1 MGCSSSKSK
10 AKPFT
15 AVILT
20 TTEPQRSSLET
31 SAAQQD
37 SSPAGAS
44 APLHRSRRESNAQYY
59 LADKFNNDDIK
70 KQLHQN
76 AHIYR
81 VVLTGGPC
89 AGKSTMLSMIQ
100 TKFAQRT
107 GIKVYTVPEAATLL
121 VGGGLEWKDMTYEK
135 VIEYQLALL
144 RVQVALEDQLFAIAR
159 ANNQPSLIVSDR
171 GCMDGRAYCSPEQF
185 SEILRRGG
193 WELETLRDERY
204 DAVVHMVSAA
214 IGAPGFYNFD
224 NPARFENVDEAV
236 VADEKLRQM
245 YIGHP
250 LLRVF
255 DNATSFDAKLER
267 VMQFIGNLIGH
278 EFPHNTTRRFVLKNA
293 PLETSIN
300 IPFVRARVTITV
312 LNNSS
317 EDEVMQIMKREQDNS
332 CVYFYTCIKRKKDA
346 VVPPPLVQKDEQPLD
361 ISSSGSEPA
370 GGDSIAPTTNGGD
383 VDTDPENETSLS
395 MGMEGTMRLDED
407 SATKSEHRISARE
420 YASLLHQRDPTR
432 VDVVKDNISFV
443 YHSHYCEVAT
453 FVAPTWTIGRSTLY
467 VDCEDSKA
475 SLELPSFLVVQHER
489 RSGWGSSFK
498 SLASLTPQASVV
510 ATHQIDE
517 LDEQPKRNGGNLA
530 RTPI

>member
-1 MGCSSSKSK
+1 MGCSSSK
-10 AKPFT
+10 A
-15 AVILT
+15 A
-20 TTEPQRSSLET
+20 TEKNLAPDWKEPLSRAETPEVQVPADSS
-31 SAAQQD
+31 SAAT
-37 SSPAGAS
+37 S
-44 APLHRSRRESNAQYY
+44 APLHRSRRESNAQHY
-59 LADKFNNDDIK
+59 LADKFTNDDIK
-70 KQLHQN
+70 KKLQQK

-144 RVQVALEDQLFAIAR
+144 RVQVSLEDQLYAIAR
-159 ANNQPSLIVSDR
+159 ANNQTSLIVSDR

-185 SEILRRGG
+185 STILQRGG
-193 WELETLRDERY
+193 WDLETLRDERY

-214 IGAPGFYNFD
+214 IGASTFYNFD
-224 NPARFENVDEAV
+224 NPARFENVEEAV
-236 VADEKLRQM
+236 IADEKLRQM

-255 DNATSFDAKLER
+255 DNSTSFDSKLER

-278 EFPHNTTRRFVLKNA
+278 EFPHNTTRRFVLSKA
-293 PLETSIN
+293 PLESAID

-312 LNNSS
+312 LNNST
-317 EDEVMQIMKREQDNS
+317 EDEVMQVMKREQDNS
-332 CVYFYTCIKRKKDA
+332 CVYFYTCIKRKRESVA
-346 VVPPPLVQKDEQPLD
+346 PPPAIKEQKHDQPLE
-361 ISSSGSEPA
+361 ISSSGSEPTTSGENIA
-370 GGDSIAPTTNGGD
+370 VNGD
-383 VDTDPENETSLS
+383 DTDPENETSMS

-407 SATKSEHRISARE
+407 SAMKSEHRISARE
-420 YASLLHQRDPTR
+420 YASLLHQRDPSR

-475 SLELPSFLVVQHER
+475 PIELPSFLVVEHER
-489 RSGWGSSFK
+489 RSGWGSSFQI
-498 SLASLTPQASVV
+498 SSE
-510 ATHQIDE
+510 THANSFRGSHS
-517 LDEQPKRNGGNLA
+517 PNR
-530 RTPI
+530 

>member
-1 MGCSSSKSK
+1 MGCSSSKG
-10 AKPFT
+10 T
-15 AVILT
+15 AEKNLASHWK
-20 TTEPQRSSLET
+20 EPLDSRAGTPEVQQPDS
-31 SAAQQD
+31 SAA
-37 SSPAGAS
+37 AS
-44 APLHRSRRESNAQYY
+44 APLHRSRRESNAQHY
-59 LADKFNNDDIK
+59 LADNFTNDDIK
-70 KQLHQN
+70 KKLQQK

-135 VIEYQLALL
+135 VIAYQLALL
-144 RVQVALEDQLFAIAR
+144 RVQIALEDQLYAIAQ
-159 ANNQPSLIVSDR
+159 ANNQTSLIVSDR

-185 SEILRRGG
+185 SSILQQGG

-214 IGAPGFYNFD
+214 IGASTFYNFD
-224 NPARFENVDEAV
+224 NPARFENVEEAV

-255 DNATSFDAKLER
+255 DNSTSFDNKLER

-278 EFPHNTTRRFVLKNA
+278 EFPHNTTRRFVLTKP
-293 PLETSIN
+293 PLESAID

-312 LNNSS
+312 LNNST
-317 EDEVMQIMKREQDNS
+317 EDEVMQVMKREQDSS
-332 CVYFYTCIKRKKDA
+332 CVYFYTCIKRKREEVAPPA
-346 VVPPPLVQKDEQPLD
+346 VKEPKNQPLE
-361 ISSSGSEPA
+361 ISSGSEPA
-370 GGDSIAPTTNGGD
+370 TSGENITNGD
-383 VDTDPENETSLS
+383 ETDPENEASMSL
-395 MGMEGTMRLDED
+395 GMEGTMRLDED
-407 SATKSEHRISARE
+407 SAMKSEHRISARE
-420 YASLLHQRDPTR
+420 YASLLHQRDPKR

-475 SLELPSFLVVQHER
+475 PIELPSFLVVEHER
-489 RSGWGSSFK
+489 RSGWGSSFQI
-498 SLASLTPQASVV
+498 SSESQATSFRGS
-510 ATHQIDE
+510 HS
-517 LDEQPKRNGGNLA
+517 PNR
-530 RTPI
+530 